1 MVDAGSDFST
11 FQALFLIT
19 AMQITISYIS
29 PLRTKLQILHRCSD
43 VGMADSCL
51 HINDGKTE
59 VLVCAPDTFV
69 VGKVMETLYPWCA
82 KCHAELELDDHAFIS
97 ITFGLLQFTVNL
109 S

>member
-1 MVDAGSDFST
+1 MAPHLYKCSNNWNVGGLVTGCSSLWLWQDTGSDFST

-51 HINDGKTE
+51 HFNDGKTE

-69 VGKVMETLYPWCA
+69 VGR
-82 KCHAELELDDHAFIS
+82 
-97 ITFGLLQFTVNL
+97 
-109 S
+109 